1 MLPIALPGIVTGVA
15 LQNTF
20 NRTVD
25 LGPFDFRIGFGFHSL
40 VIAHATF
47 CVVLAYN
54 NVDRP
59 PAPLVTA
66 TCSRR
71 RPTSAPT
78 AARRSAT

>member
-20 NRTVD
+20 SRTID
-25 LGPFDFRIGFGFHSL
+25 LGIVDFRIGFGFHSL

-54 NVDRP
+54 NVVARL
-59 PAPLVTA
+59 AA
-66 TCSRR
+66 RARTCSRR